1 MLLNAH
7 VLSLSSLSITNSHAH
22 MKQSAAYPPG
32 FVLISRGRTTIA
44 VRDEYRELLLKQGID
59 TPEKLMGGCVM
70 DSAAHTGRG
79 ATPALPIQGRNQENM
94 VIRKYRRGGAL
105 RFFMPDIYWG
115 GHRPFKE
122 LCVTTEALQHG
133 IPTVAVLAAV
143 TEQVAGPLYR
153 GYLISR
159 ELPSSRDLPDVL
171 GTLAMNPTQERFVK
185 KRVILAQVAQA
196 IRSMH
201 DRGFYHGDLNL
212 KNILL
217 ATHHENTVYILD
229 WDKSWYKEKL
239 SQAERSRNVLRFC
252 RSMAKLKEKGL
263 PFTERDQLFFLRAY
277 WGDDKS
283 MKNRLRRGFV
293 RMKLSLGVRKMRW
306 KIEKLFDRKQQ

>member
-22 MKQSAAYPPG
+22 MKQSAAYPLG

-44 VRDEYRELLLKQGID
+44 VREEYRELLLNQGIES
-59 TPEKLMGGCVM
+59 PEKLIDAHPKGI
-70 DSAAHTGRG
+70 AAHTGRG
-79 ATPALPIQGRNQENM
+79 INPSIPIQGRDQEKM
-94 VIRKYRRGGAL
+94 VIRKYRRGGVL
-105 RFFMPDIYWG
+105 RFFLPDVYWG
-115 GHRPFKE
+115 GHRPFRE
-122 LCVTTEALQHG
+122 LCVTAEALQRG
-133 IPTVAVLAAV
+133 IPTVSVLAAV

-171 GTLAMNPTQERFVK
+171 KSLAMSPAHERFTK
-185 KRVILAQVAQA
+185 KRAILTQVAQA
-196 IRSMH
+196 VSSMH

-217 ATHHENTVYILD
+217 KAHHEDTVYILD

-239 SQAERSRNVLRFC
+239 SQTERSRNVLRFC
-252 RSMAKLKEKGL
+252 RSMTKLKEKGL

-283 MKNRLRRGFV
+283 MMKRLRRDFM
-293 RMKLSLGVRKMRW
+293 RMKLSLGLRKMRW
-306 KIEKLFDRKQQ
+306 KIEKAFDRK

>member
-1 MLLNAH
+1 
-7 VLSLSSLSITNSHAH
+7 
-22 MKQSAAYPPG
+22 
-32 FVLISRGRTTIA
+32 
-44 VRDEYRELLLKQGID
+44 
-59 TPEKLMGGCVM
+59 
-70 DSAAHTGRG
+70 
-79 ATPALPIQGRNQENM
+79 M

-105 RFFMPDIYWG
+105 RFLLPDVYWG
-115 GHRPFKE
+115 GHRPFRE

-159 ELPSSRDLPDVL
+159 ELPSSRDLPAVL
-171 GTLAMNPTQERFVK
+171 ESLAMSPAQERFTK
-185 KRVILAQVAQA
+185 KRAILAQVAQA

-201 DRGFYHGDLNL
+201 ERGFYHGDLNL

-217 ATHHENTVYILD
+217 AVHHEDTVYILD

-252 RSMAKLKEKGL
+252 RSMTKLKEKGL

-283 MKNRLRRGFV
+283 MMKRLRRDFV
-293 RMKLSLGVRKMRW
+293 WMKFSLGLRKLRW
-306 KIEKLFDRKQQ
+306 KMEKVFDRRQQ

>member
-7 VLSLSSLSITNSHAH
+7 VLSLSCLSITGPDSH
-22 MKQSAAYPPG
+22 MKQSAAYPAG
-32 FVLISRGRTTIA
+32 FVLISCGRTTIA
-44 VRDEYRELLLKQGID
+44 VREEYRELLLKQGID
-59 TPEKLMGGCVM
+59 SPEKLMGGCVM
-70 DSAAHTGRG
+70 EDAAHTGRG
-79 ATPALPIQGRNQENM
+79 KTPAIAILGRDQENM

-105 RFFMPDIYWG
+105 RFFLPDVYWG
-115 GHRPFKE
+115 GHRPFRE
-122 LCVTTEALQHG
+122 LCVTTEALQQG
-133 IPTVAVLAAV
+133 IPTVSVLAAV
-143 TEQVAGPLYR
+143 TERVAGPLYR

-171 GTLAMNPTQERFVK
+171 GTLAVSPAHERFTK
-185 KRVILAQVAQA
+185 KRAILAQVAQS

-217 ATHHENTVYILD
+217 AAHQEDTVYILD
-229 WDKSWYKEKL
+229 WDKSWYKEKV
-239 SQAERSRNVLRFC
+239 SQTERSRNVLRFC
-252 RSMAKLKEKGL
+252 RSMTKLKEKGL

-283 MKNRLRRGFV
+283 LMKRLRKDFM

-306 KIEKLFDRKQQ
+306 KIEKIFDRKQQ

>member
-1 MLLNAH
+1 
-7 VLSLSSLSITNSHAH
+7 
-22 MKQSAAYPPG
+22 MKQSAAYPPPG
-32 FVLISRGRTTIA
+32 FVHITRGRINIA
-44 VRDEYRELLLKQGID
+44 VRDEYRELLLNQGIES
-59 TPEKLMGGCVM
+59 PEKLL
-70 DSAAHTGRG
+70 AACSQGIAVHTGRG
-79 ATPALPIQGRNQENM
+79 VNPSIPIQGCAHENM
-94 VIRKYRRGGAL
+94 VIRKYRRGGML

-115 GHRPFKE
+115 GHRPFRE
-122 LCVTTEALQHG
+122 LCVTAEALQRG
-133 IPTVAVLAAV
+133 IPTVSVLAAV

-171 GTLAMNPTQERFVK
+171 KSLAMSPAQERFTK
-185 KRVILAQVAQA
+185 KRAILTQVAQA
-196 IRSMH
+196 VSSMH

-212 KNILL
+212 KNILM
-217 ATHHENTVYILD
+217 ATHHEDTVYILD

-252 RSMAKLKEKGL
+252 RSMTKLKEKGL

-283 MKNRLRRGFV
+283 MMKRLRRDFM
-293 RMKLSLGVRKMRW
+293 RMKLSLGLRKMRW
-306 KIEKLFDRKQQ
+306 KIEKAFDRKQQ

>member
-22 MKQSAAYPPG
+22 MKQSAAYPLG

-44 VRDEYRELLLKQGID
+44 VRDEYRELLLNQGIES
-59 TPEKLMGGCVM
+59 PEKLIDAYPKGI
-70 DSAAHTGRG
+70 AAHTGRG
-79 ATPALPIQGRNQENM
+79 INPSIPIQGRDQENM
-94 VIRKYRRGGAL
+94 VIRKYRRGGLL
-105 RFFMPDIYWG
+105 RFILPDAYWG
-115 GHRPFKE
+115 GHRPFRE
-122 LCVTTEALQHG
+122 LCVTAEALQSG
-133 IPTVAVLAAV
+133 IPTVSVLAAV
-143 TEQVAGPLYR
+143 TEQVAGPIYR

-171 GTLAMNPTQERFVK
+171 KSLAMSPAQEWFTK
-185 KRVILAQVAQA
+185 KRAILTQVAQA
-196 IRSMH
+196 VSSMH

-217 ATHHENTVYILD
+217 ATHPEDTVYILD

-283 MKNRLRRGFV
+283 MKKRLRRDFV
-293 RMKLSLGVRKMRW
+293 RMKVSLGLRKLRW
-306 KIEKLFDRKQQ
+306 KMEKVFDRRQQ